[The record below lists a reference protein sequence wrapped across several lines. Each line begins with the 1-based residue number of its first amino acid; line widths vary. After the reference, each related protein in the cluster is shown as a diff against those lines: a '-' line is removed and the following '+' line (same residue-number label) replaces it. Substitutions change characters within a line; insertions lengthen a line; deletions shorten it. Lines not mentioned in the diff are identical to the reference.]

1 MKKSLIASAIAVSV
15 AAPAMA
21 QVSISGF
28 FNASYDYNEISQ
40 QHASRVGRLNE
51 SRITDNSSRII
62 FSVNEDLGGGMRA
75 LGQFDL
81 RVAMDAMQPIHT
93 GQSLSGSLAANT
105 PAVNV
110 INAGNN
116 HVGLATPVG
125 TFRFGRQDIQY
136 TENALFMPVGLAT
149 IASHAGLF
157 HQAGSGRT
165 MTGASRT
172 PNLAWWVSPRWNG
185 VQATLG
191 YSTNPGSNSSVATQS
206 ENDLAKTGNG
216 SRVGSGTWIKLDAA
230 VGKLNV
236 VYSQVDMKPDYT
248 GTQQTPG
255 AGGAAVAATG
265 DWTGNTM
272 SDEKGK
278 VLTAKYDLGGG
289 WNIGLGFSKNQ
300 LENVI
305 TGVQTKQGGTQLGL
319 GYTTGAHVIGLGMTN
334 MGDVKLSTTGAQA
347 ATGVKAHTLAYGYNL
362 SKRTQLHASYVVMDN
377 DANQNSNLFYN
388 GVTVMGNSS
397 ARPGEKLSAYSLG
410 IRHSF

>member
-28 FNASYDYNEISQ
+28 FNAGFDYHEISQ
-40 QHASRVGRLNE
+40 QNASRVGRLNE
-51 SRITDNSSRII
+51 SRITDNASRII

-81 RVAMDAMQPIHT
+81 RVTMDAMQPIHT
-93 GQSLSGSLAANT
+93 GQGLLGSLAANT

-110 INAGNN
+110 LNGGNN

-125 TFRFGRQDIQY
+125 TFRFGRQDIHY
-136 TENALFMPVGLAT
+136 TENAGFMPVGQAT
-149 IASHAGLF
+149 IASHAGLL
-157 HQAGSGRT
+157 ASVGTRT
-165 MTGASRT
+165 ITGASRT

-191 YSTNPGSNSSVATQS
+191 YSTNPGSNSSVATQT

-216 SRVGSGTWIKLDAA
+216 SRVGSGTYIKLDAA
-230 VGKLNV
+230 VGKLGL

-248 GTQQTPG
+248 GTQQT
-255 AGGAAVAATG
+255 AGGGGSAVAATG

-272 SDEKGK
+272 ADEKSK
-278 VLTAKYDLGGG
+278 VITAKYDLGGG
-289 WNIGLGFSKNQ
+289 WNIGLGFSRNQ
-300 LENVI
+300 LENVL
-305 TGVQTKQGGTQLGL
+305 TGLQTKQSGNQIGL
-319 GYTTGAHVIGLGMTN
+319 GYSTGAHVIGFLMTN
-334 MGDVKLSTTGAQA
+334 MGDRKLSTTGAQA

-377 DANQNSNLFYN
+377 DANASNGLFYN
-388 GVTVMGNSS
+388 AVTVMGNAS
-397 ARPGEKLSAYSLG
+397 ALNGEKHSAYSLG
-410 IRHSF
+410 VRHSF

>member
-28 FNASYDYNEISQ
+28 FNASYDYNAISQ
-40 QHASRVGRLNE
+40 PNTSRVGRLNE

-81 RVAMDAMQPIHT
+81 RVAMDAMQPLHP
-93 GQSLSGSLAANT
+93 LSSALAANT
-105 PAVNV
+105 PTVNA
-110 INAGNN
+110 INGGNN

-136 TENALFMPVGLAT
+136 TENAGFMPAGLAT
-149 IASHAGLF
+149 IASHAGVF

-185 VQATLG
+185 IQATLG

-206 ENDLAKTGNG
+206 ENDLAKTGPG
-216 SRVGSGTWIKLDAA
+216 SRVGSGTYIKLDGT
-230 VGKLNV
+230 VGKLAW

-248 GTQQTPG
+248 GTQQTNG
-255 AGGAAVAATG
+255 AGGAAFAATG
-265 DWTGNTM
+265 DWTGNAM

-278 VLTAKYDLGGG
+278 VVTGKYDLGGG
-289 WNIGLGFSKNQ
+289 WNVGLGFSKNQ
-300 LENVI
+300 IENVL
-305 TGVQTKQGGTQLGL
+305 TGVQTKQNGTQIGI
-319 GYTTGAHVIGLGMTN
+319 GYTGGAHVVGYLMTS
-334 MGDVKLSTTGAQA
+334 MGDRKSSTTGSVDAS
-347 ATGVKAHTLAYGYNL
+347 GVKAHTLAYGYNL

-377 DANQNSNLFYN
+377 DANSNTGLFYN
-388 GVTVMGNSS
+388 AVTVMGN
-397 ARPGEKLSAYSLG
+397 AGTLAGEKHSAYSLG
-410 IRHSF
+410 VRHSF

>member
-28 FNASYDYNEISQ
+28 FNASYDYNGISQ
-40 QHASRVGRLNE
+40 QNASRVGRLNE

-81 RVAMDAMQPIHT
+81 RVAMDAMQPIH
-93 GQSLSGSLAANT
+93 SGDTLAAANAGA
-105 PAVNV
+105 PPVNV
-110 INAGNN
+110 INGGNN

-136 TENALFMPVGLAT
+136 TENATFMPVGLAT
-149 IASHAGLF
+149 IANHAGLF
-157 HQAGSGRT
+157 HGVGARAI
-165 MTGASRT
+165 TGASRT

-191 YSTNPGSNSSVATQS
+191 YSTNPGSSSSQAVQS

-248 GTQQTPG
+248 GLAQTV
-255 AGGAAVAATG
+255 GGGGGVNGT
-265 DWTGNTM
+265 WTGLAL

-278 VLTAKYDLGGG
+278 VLTGKYDLGGG
-289 WNIGLGFSKNQ
+289 WNVGIGFSRNQ
-300 LENVI
+300 LENVLS
-305 TGVQTKQGGTQLGL
+305 GVQTKQSGTQLGL
-319 GYTTGAHVIGLGMTN
+319 GYTTGAHVIGFAMTN
-334 MGDVKLSTTGAQA
+334 MGDRKVTGTGTAA

-377 DANQNSNLFYN
+377 DANANTGLFYN
-388 GVTVMGNSS
+388 AVTVMGNSGVLN
-397 ARPGEKLSAYSLG
+397 GEKHSAYSLG
-410 IRHSF
+410 VRHSF

>member
-40 QHASRVGRLNE
+40 QNASRVGRLNE

-81 RVAMDAMQPIHT
+81 RVAMDAMQPLHP
-93 GQSLSGSLAANT
+93 LSSALAANT
-105 PAVNV
+105 PTVNV
-110 INAGNN
+110 INGGNN

-136 TENALFMPVGLAT
+136 TENAGFMPVGLAT
-149 IASHAGLF
+149 IASHAGVF
-157 HQAGSGRT
+157 HQAGSGRI

-185 VQATLG
+185 IQATLG

-206 ENDLAKTGNG
+206 ENDLAKTGPG
-216 SRVGSGTWIKLDAA
+216 SRVGSGTYIKLDGT
-230 VGKLNV
+230 VGKLAW

-248 GTQQTPG
+248 GTQQTVS
-255 AGGAAVAATG
+255 AGGSAVAATG
-265 DWTGNTM
+265 DWTGNGM
-272 SDEKGK
+272 ADEKGK
-278 VLTAKYDLGGG
+278 VVTGKYDLGGG
-289 WNIGLGFSKNQ
+289 WNVGLGFSRNQ
-300 LENVI
+300 TEAVL
-305 TGVQTKQGGTQLGL
+305 TGLQTKQSGTQIGV
-319 GYTTGAHVIGLGMTN
+319 GYTTGAHQIGFLMTS
-334 MGDVKLSTTGAQA
+334 MGDRKLSTTGTQA

-377 DANQNSNLFYN
+377 DANANTSLFYN
-388 GVTVMGNSS
+388 AVTVMGNASTLN
-397 ARPGEKLSAYSLG
+397 GEKHSAYSLG
-410 IRHSF
+410 VRHSF